1 MKTRQIAFLAVAG
14 LLGMGALGVAACSS
28 DSSGSSGALPGV
40 DGSSSGSSGSSGSS
54 SGTSGTSGGSSGTSG
69 GSSGTSGGSSGTSGS
84 SSGSSGDAGADCGKV
99 PTLHPTD
106 GGVGPFCPFLAGD
119 GGRDCPTTQTCCHAD
134 NVAPET
140 CAADPNTCAV
150 PDGGATF
157 QCDTPLQCGA
167 GTTCCLHGTV
177 QSDPV
182 CLTLFGSKIKGT
194 FCEATC
200 AAGSVQICAQQS
212 DCPAATTCT
221 PFSTKGHQ
229 FGYCKP

>member
-1 MKTRQIAFLAVAG
+1 VELMKTRQIAFLAVAG

-28 DSSGSSGALPGV
+28 DSSSSSGALPGIDSSTG
-40 DGSSSGSSGSSGSS
+40 DGSSSGSSGASS
-54 SGTSGTSGGSSGTSG
+54 SGSSGTSG
-69 GSSGTSGGSSGTSGS
+69 GGSSGTSGS
-84 SSGSSGDAGADCGKV
+84 SGTTSSGGTDAGPDCGKV

-106 GGVGPFCPFLAGD
+106 GGVGPFCPFVTGDAGK
-119 GGRDCPTTQTCCHAD
+119 DCPATQTCCHAD
-134 NVAPET
+134 NTNPET
-140 CAADPNTCAV
+140 CAADPAACNV

-167 GTTCCLHGTV
+167 GKTCCLNGTV

-182 CLTLFGSKIKGT
+182 CGTLFGSKIKGT
-194 FCEATC
+194 ACETTC

-212 DCPAATTCT
+212 DCTTGTCS